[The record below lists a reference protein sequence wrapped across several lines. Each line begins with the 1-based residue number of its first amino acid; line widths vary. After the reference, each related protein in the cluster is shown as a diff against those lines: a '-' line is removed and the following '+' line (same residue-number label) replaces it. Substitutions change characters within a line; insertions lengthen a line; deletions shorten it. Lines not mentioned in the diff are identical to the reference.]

1 MRASITYQ
9 VGVFVICYL
18 DCKGPNLTSGRA
30 AEKMQE
36 MIFGTIQKRLF
47 IMNTSLSLTL
57 EHVKRRE
64 CGYIEKKLK

>member
-1 MRASITYQ
+1 MTY
-9 VGVFVICYL
+9 
-18 DCKGPNLTSGRA
+18 GRA

-64 CGYIEKKLK
+64 CGYIEKTLK